1 MPRVSAV
8 VFDSHDNSLVIQFDK
23 GGIRRY
29 RNVSE
34 VEFLCLSRTDNE
46 HFKNEFIRTQ
56 NNYDQLL
63 KPYVIS

>member
-1 MPRVSAV
+1 MLRVTAV
-8 VFDSHDNSLVIQFDK
+8 VFDSHDNTLVMQFNN

-34 VEFLCLSRTDNE
+34 VEFLCLSRTDDDR
-46 HFKNEFIRTQ
+46 FKNEFIRTQ

-63 KPYVIS
+63 EPRVAS